1 MTTGI
6 PTLGPT
12 GVPLLSPTGVR
23 SMGTTEPQLPVAGNR
38 ILIVINDCRGVYYPE
53 TPQDPLTDR
62 MFEEYRE
69 DADVAMAAG
78 ASAVERGVEPW
89 AILVQQAIPTDR
101 PDPGG
106 LGDPDLL
113 WPPWTDPRFP
123 PTYEY
128 WFLSGIA
135 GVHVREWSE
144 WPQGQQVD
152 ATNMSDSDWVTL
164 MRGAFRHVGP
174 PTQVWIDAS
183 PDLTIDLI
191 PGLNLLLHGT
201 APPWEDST
209 WEQFYPGLPR
219 PVESHRANRRWP
231 RWISRII
238 EGLDAP

>member
-23 SMGTTEPQLPVAGNR
+23 SMGTSEPRLPVSGNR
-38 ILIVINDCRGVYYPE
+38 ILIVINDCSGVYYPR
-53 TPQDPLTDR
+53 TPQDPLTDL
-62 MFEEYRE
+62 MFENYMGDC
-69 DADVAMAAG
+69 DAANVARAA
-78 ASAVERGVEPW
+78 AVERGVEPW

-113 WPPWTDPRFP
+113 WPPWIDPRLP
-123 PTYEY
+123 NAYKY
-128 WFLSGIA
+128 WGFA
-135 GVHVREWSE
+135 GAVVREWSQ
-144 WPQGQQVD
+144 WPQNQNVD
-152 ATNMSDSDWVTL
+152 ATNLSDRGWVAL
-164 MRGAFRHVGP
+164 MDSVFAGPWESRP

-183 PDLTIDLI
+183 PDLTIDSI

-209 WEQFYPGLPR
+209 WEQHYPGSPR

-238 EGLDAP
+238 NGLDAP